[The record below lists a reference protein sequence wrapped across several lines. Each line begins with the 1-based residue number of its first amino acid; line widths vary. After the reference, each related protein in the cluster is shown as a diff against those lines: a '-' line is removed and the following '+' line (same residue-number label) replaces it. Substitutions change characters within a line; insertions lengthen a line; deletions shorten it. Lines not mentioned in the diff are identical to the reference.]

1 MGAELDHKNRYLQKV
16 CEKERKSY
24 AAGKTQENKG
34 NSNGGQKQVKLP
46 AILTTMHLTMNL
58 LCLLVLT
65 FHPDL
70 AMGGRSQ
77 RKQRQAE
84 DSLRP
89 YLGRVDPVQLC
100 ELLKCHSPMGSWCQ
114 VVQDNEVLVPKC
126 VCPKTCPRQGAPVC
140 SVLGKTYGN
149 ECLLHREAC
158 RKRRRIGLAH
168 IGPCLVPKT
177 NCTEEEYGQFPYRLM
192 DWFLLLSRMGKSYAP
207 YALPQS
213 CLSHAQRTQ
222 LAQRRFALLDKNRDG
237 KLSQRDLRK
246 LRYKRMPLEQC
257 ANFFFQSCDHN
268 KNSKVTLHEWIS
280 CLVDRSEIWFHNF
293 MSMKM
298 GSGKLCPMKTD
309 NHL

>member
-1 MGAELDHKNRYLQKV
+1 M
-16 CEKERKSY
+16 
-24 AAGKTQENKG
+24 
-34 NSNGGQKQVKLP
+34 
-46 AILTTMHLTMNL
+46 MHLTMNL

-77 RKQRQAE
+77 RRQRQAE

-114 VVQDNEVLVPKC
+114 VVQDNGVLVPKF
-126 VCPKTCPRQGAPVC
+126 PK
-140 SVLGKTYGN
+140 S
-149 ECLLHREAC
+149 
-158 RKRRRIGLAH
+158 
-168 IGPCLVPKT
+168 

-192 DWFLLLSRMGKSYAP
+192 DWFLLLSRMGESYAP
-207 YALPQS
+207 YAPPQS

-222 LAQRRFALLDKNRDG
+222 LAQRRFALLDKNKDG
-237 KLSQRDLRK
+237 KLSRRDLRK

-257 ANFFFQSCDHN
+257 ATFFFHRKAGVFPVCSDRSCDRN

-280 CLVDRSEIWFHNF
+280 CLVDRSESWFYSF